1 LIVVETELGVKTRG
15 ELDIVDV
22 TGEIEKIV
30 SKTGIKNGIANV
42 FVPGSTGAVTTI
54 EYEPG
59 LLKDFPNALERLAPR
74 SAEYEH
80 EKAWHD
86 GNGHSHVRASI
97 IGPSI
102 TIPIRD
108 GALRL
113 GTWQQVVFVELD
125 VRPRSRRLVVTC
137 LGE

>member
-1 LIVVETELGVKTRG
+1 LIVVETEVGVKTRG

-97 IGPSI
+97 IRPSI